1 MLTSAEKASDILS
14 KFESAMHTSFA
25 NYLAT
30 GKDVHWHDPSKGV
43 PETPAECEAASAP
56 LVNVNLYDGPELPE
70 RLTDNICSALA
81 AADAQTALS
90 DFQSKGMS
98 LSSRI
103 KEGLGLSSGGQQRSW
118 FQTRN
123 KLARDL
129 ERDSTLNILAA
140 KGKKGGAGQSFGER
154 TTLHGTAGLGSSPQ
168 IRCPIGTEGSTRC
181 VGSTSRRRWK
191 TRRSASCTAVPMVP
205 LRTASK

>member
-1 MLTSAEKASDILS
+1 
-14 KFESAMHTSFA
+14 
-25 NYLAT
+25 
-30 GKDVHWHDPSKGV
+30 
-43 PETPAECEAASAP
+43 
-56 LVNVNLYDGPELPE
+56 
-70 RLTDNICSALA
+70 LTDNICSALA